1 MPADPFVVS
10 FRLWYLSFLICFQPP
25 DVRSVFPIV
34 LLLSGLMACVGCGHK
49 EEAHTGLRKVTFQ
62 SDWFPQAEHGGF
74 YQALAKGYYREAGFD
89 LEIISGG
96 PGAGVLLKIAKGL
109 ADFGMFRGDDAILAT
124 SRGLPLMMIG
134 ATLQHD
140 PQAILVHADSPVQS
154 FADLDGR
161 TVIAAV
167 GMTWIP
173 YIQKKYDI
181 TFGLIPT
188 SYGLTQFLADKKTI
202 QQCFLTS
209 EPYFA
214 RQQGAK
220 VRTLPLS
227 ATGYDSYHVMLT
239 RRALVRDD
247 PEMVRAFVS
256 ASIRGWR
263 DYLEGDPTPAHEL
276 IVQRNLQMTTAHL
289 NFSRQAL
296 IDHQLAAGDPEKGER
311 VGQLLLERVQQEI
324 ELLREFEVLEKPM
337 RAEDVA
343 TSEFIPS
350 RNP

>member
-1 MPADPFVVS
+1 MS
-10 FRLWYLSFLICFQPP
+10 
-25 DVRSVFPIV
+25 
-34 LLLSGLMACVGCGHK
+34 CGRAP
-49 EEAHTGLRKVTFQ
+49 EPEGTGLRQVTFQ

-74 YQALAKGYYREAGFD
+74 YQALAKGYYREEGLD
-89 LEIISGG
+89 LEIFPGG
-96 PGAGVLLKIAKGL
+96 PGAGVLLKIAKGV

-154 FADLDGR
+154 FSDIDGR
-161 TVIAAV
+161 TVIAPV

-173 YIQKKYDI
+173 YIQKKFDI

-188 SYGLTQFLADKKTI
+188 SYGLTQFLADKNTI

-209 EPYFA
+209 EPFFA
-214 RQQGAK
+214 RQHGAE

-227 ATGYDSYHVMLT
+227 NTGYDSYHVMLT
-239 RRALVRDD
+239 SLALVRDD
-247 PEMVRAFVS
+247 PDLVRAFVS
-256 ASIRGWR
+256 ASIRGWH
-263 DYLEGDPTPAHEL
+263 DYLEGDPTPAHQL
-276 IVQRNLQMTTAHL
+276 IIERNSQMSVEHL

-296 IDHQLAAGDPEKGER
+296 IDHQLAAGDPLKGER

-324 ELLREFEVLEKPM
+324 DLLREFEVLEKPM
-337 RAEDVA
+337 QAEDVA
-343 TSEFIPS
+343 TAEFIS
-350 RNP
+350 TENP

>member
-1 MPADPFVVS
+1 MRRVFFFLVIIS
-10 FRLWYLSFLICFQPP
+10 FCGA
-25 DVRSVFPIV
+25 
-34 LLLSGLMACVGCGHK
+34 LLSCGQAPESK
-49 EEAHTGLRKVTFQ
+49 QAGLRQVTFQ

-74 YQALAKGYYREAGFD
+74 YQALAKGYYRDEGLD

-96 PGAGVLLKIAKGL
+96 PGAGVLLKVAKGL
-109 ADFGMFRGDDAILAT
+109 ATFGMFRGDDAILAT

-188 SYGLTQFLADKKTI
+188 SYGLTQFLADKNTI

-214 RQQGAK
+214 RQRGAE

-239 RRALVRDD
+239 RRGLVRDD
-247 PEMVRAFVS
+247 PELVQAFVR

-276 IVQRNLQMTTAHL
+276 ILTRNNQMTLEHL

-296 IDHQLAAGDPEKGER
+296 IDHQLAAGDPQKGER
-311 VGQLLLERVQQEI
+311 VGQLLLERVQREI
-324 ELLREFEVLEKPM
+324 DLLREFAVLEKPM
-337 RAEDVA
+337 RAEDFA
-343 TSEFIPS
+343 TDQFIPDE
-350 RNP
+350 NP

>member
-1 MPADPFVVS
+1 MSCGQA
-10 FRLWYLSFLICFQPP
+10 P
-25 DVRSVFPIV
+25 DTEQS
-34 LLLSGLMACVGCGHK
+34 
-49 EEAHTGLRKVTFQ
+49 GLRKVTFQ

-74 YQALAKGYYREAGFD
+74 YQALAKGYYQEEGLD

-96 PGAGVLLKIAKGL
+96 PGAGVLLKIAKGV
-109 ADFGMFRGDDAILAT
+109 ADFGMFRGDDAILAA

-140 PQAILVHADSPVQS
+140 PQAILVHADSLVQS

-188 SYGLTQFLADKKTI
+188 SYGLTQFLADKDTI

-209 EPYFA
+209 EPFFA
-214 RQQGAK
+214 RQRGAE

-227 ATGYDSYHVMLT
+227 ATGYDSYHVILT

-247 PEMVRAFVS
+247 PDLARAFVS

-263 DYLEGDPTPAHEL
+263 DYIDGDPTPAHEL
-276 IVQRNLQMTTAHL
+276 IIARNEQMTAEHL
-289 NFSRQAL
+289 DFSRQAL
-296 IDHQLAAGDPEKGER
+296 IDHQLAAGDPAKGER
-311 VGQLLLERVQQEI
+311 VGQLLLERVQRKI
-324 ELLREFEVLEKPM
+324 ELLQEFEVLEKPM

-343 TSEFIPS
+343 TVEFIPIK
-350 RNP
+350 NP

>member
-1 MPADPFVVS
+1 MASLLALLGCD
-10 FRLWYLSFLICFQPP
+10 RPP
-25 DVRSVFPIV
+25 ES
-34 LLLSGLMACVGCGHK
+34 
-49 EEAHTGLRKVTFQ
+49 EQTGLRKVTFQ
-62 SDWFPQAEHGGF
+62 SDWLPQAEHGGF
-74 YQALAKGYYREAGFD
+74 YQALAQGYYREAGLD
-89 LEIISGG
+89 LEIIPGG
-96 PGAGVLLKIAKGL
+96 PGAGVLLKIAKGV

-188 SYGLTQFLADKKTI
+188 SYGLTQFLADKNTI

-209 EPYFA
+209 EPFFA
-214 RQQGAK
+214 RQRGAE

-239 RRALVRDD
+239 RRGLVRDD
-247 PEMVRAFVS
+247 PELVRAFVT

-263 DYLEGDPTPAHEL
+263 DYLENDPAPAHEL
-276 IVQRNLQMTTAHL
+276 IMARNGQMTAEHL

-296 IDHQLAAGDPEKGER
+296 IEHQLAAGDPQKGER
-311 VGQLLLERVQQEI
+311 LGQLLLARVQQEI
-324 ELLREFEVLEKPM
+324 DLLREFEVLEKPIQ
-337 RAEDVA
+337 AKDVA
-343 TSEFIPS
+343 TAEFIS
-350 RNP
+350 IENP

>member
-1 MPADPFVVS
+1 MRFNIS
-10 FRLWYLSFLICFQPP
+10 WFLIAGGLAA
-25 DVRSVFPIV
+25 
-34 LLLSGLMACVGCGHK
+34 LLGCGK
-49 EEAHTGLRKVTFQ
+49 APETVQSDLRKVTFQ

-74 YQALAKGYYREAGFD
+74 YQALAKGYYREVGLD

-96 PGAGVLLKIAKGL
+96 PGAGVLLKIAKGVT
-109 ADFGMFRGDDAILAT
+109 DFGMFRGDDAILAT

-181 TFGLIPT
+181 DFGLIPT
-188 SYGLTQFLADKKTI
+188 SYGLTQFLANKDTI

-209 EPYFA
+209 EPFFA
-214 RQQGAK
+214 RQRGAE

-227 ATGYDSYHVMLT
+227 GTGYDSYHVMLT

-247 PEMVRAFVS
+247 PELVRAFVT

-263 DYLEGDPTPAHEL
+263 DYLEGDPAPAHEL
-276 IVQRNLQMTTAHL
+276 IMTRNEQMTAEHL
-289 NFSRQAL
+289 AYSRQAL
-296 IDHQLAAGDPEKGER
+296 IDHQLAAGDATKGEHM
-311 VGQLLLERVQQEI
+311 GQLLLERVQLEI
-324 ELLREFEVLEKPM
+324 DLLREFEVLEKPM
-337 RAEDVA
+337 KAEDVA
-343 TSEFIPS
+343 TVEFIPTVT
-350 RNP
+350 P

>member
-1 MPADPFVVS
+1 M
-10 FRLWYLSFLICFQPP
+10 
-25 DVRSVFPIV
+25 
-34 LLLSGLMACVGCGHK
+34 
-49 EEAHTGLRKVTFQ
+49 
-62 SDWFPQAEHGGF
+62 
-74 YQALAKGYYREAGFD
+74 
-89 LEIISGG
+89 
-96 PGAGVLLKIAKGL
+96 
-109 ADFGMFRGDDAILAT
+109 
-124 SRGLPLMMIG
+124 
-134 ATLQHD
+134 
-140 PQAILVHADSPVQS
+140 HADSPVQS

-188 SYGLTQFLADKKTI
+188 SYGLTQFLADKDTI

-209 EPYFA
+209 EPFFA
-214 RQQGAK
+214 RQRGAE

-247 PEMVRAFVS
+247 PDLARAFVS

-263 DYLEGDPTPAHEL
+263 DYIEGDPTPAHEL
-276 IVQRNLQMTTAHL
+276 IIARNEQMTAEHL
-289 NFSRQAL
+289 DFSRQAL
-296 IDHQLAAGDPEKGER
+296 IDHQLAAGDPAKGER
-311 VGQLLLERVQQEI
+311 VGQLLLERVQRKI
-324 ELLREFEVLEKPM
+324 ELLQEFEVLEKPM

-343 TSEFIPS
+343 TVEFIPIK
-350 RNP
+350 NP